1 MNASRYASISVF
13 LTENGITFSYTIDRN
28 MTYEQLYKV
37 FQAVNNIKME
47 DKNIKENLVDDII
60 VELYR
65 KNEERKHRPLL

>member
-1 MNASRYASISVF
+1 MNASRYANISVF

-65 KNEERKHRPLL
+65 KNEERKRRPLL